1 MPEEQEPFVHQD
13 GTSTPP
19 GRTPADKLLAPFALK
34 NQVAELQRE
43 RAMRARLY
51 PGWVAAGRLKADTA
65 DAQLATLGRAVETLQ
80 LLQEPRI
87 NALVQGMKALTPDQ
101 QTLVADIVLAIAT
114 PGIGRQQLAIDLRKR
129 IEGRPFGAGS

>member
-1 MPEEQEPFVHQD
+1 MPEEQTPFVHQD
-13 GTSTPP
+13 GSTTPEP
-19 GRTPADKLLAPFALK
+19 GRTSADKLLAPFALK

-51 PGWVAAGRLKADTA
+51 PGWVDAGRLKRDVA
-65 DAQLATLGRAVETLQ
+65 DAQLATLGRAIETLQ

-114 PGIGRQQLAIDLRKR
+114 PGIGRQQLMNDLRKR
-129 IEGRPFGAGS
+129 IEGRS